1 MPSAPS
7 PSPTPASTPAAAT
20 AAPPGGKGH
29 PLRWPILAV
38 LCLSLLIV
46 GLDVTVLNVA
56 LPTLVDELGA
66 TTSELQWLVDI
77 YSLMAAGLMLFAGSL
92 ADRFGRKPVF
102 LAGLVLFTG
111 ASAVAAFSQSTEL
124 LMTARGV
131 MGVGE
136 ALIMPATLSIIG
148 AVFTD
153 PAERMKAIGLWSA
166 MIGVG
171 LAMGPLVGGW
181 LLGEFWWGSVFL
193 INVPIGILALLVAVR
208 IVPNS
213 RATVAR
219 RLDLAGAVLSVL
231 GVGTLLWAIIE
242 GPVEGWT
249 SLPVLA
255 GFGIAAVLLAAFLVR
270 ERTAAEPMLPLGIF
284 AHRRLAI
291 GNILVFLGLLSLL
304 GALFVLVQY
313 LQFVL
318 GYDAGETG
326 LRIAPTALVIL
337 VAAPL
342 ASFLG
347 QHVGTR
353 WLAAVGLAFAV
364 ASLLLLATTSDGDG
378 YGRVLA
384 AMLCLGFGAGFIIGP
399 TSDAIVGSLPED
411 DLGVGSA
418 TNSAAVQLGS
428 ALGVAVLGSLLSGTY
443 RDELESSAAGAALP
457 PSALDAAGDSVGA
470 ALGIATQ
477 LTQQG
482 GHALAEAARS
492 AYVSGMAPSM
502 YTGAAVAAAGIL
514 VALFLFPKGRTTDA
528 AAEASAEP
536 LKSVPAQSG
545 RAAGRS

>member
-1 MPSAPS
+1 MPAPS
-7 PSPTPASTPAAAT
+7 PSPSVT
-20 AAPPGGKGH
+20 APGGEGH

-66 TTSELQWLVDI
+66 STSELQWLVDI

-102 LAGLVLFTG
+102 LTGLILFTA
-111 ASAVAAFSQSTEL
+111 ASAVAAFSETTAS
-124 LMTARGV
+124 LMAARGV

-148 AVFTD
+148 TVFTD

-193 INVPIGILALLVAVR
+193 INVPIGILALAVTLK

-213 RATVAR
+213 RAAVAR
-219 RLDLAGAVLSVL
+219 RLDLAGAALSVL
-231 GVGTLLWAIIE
+231 GIGTLLWAIIE
-242 GPVEGWT
+242 GPVKGWT
-249 SLPVLA
+249 SLPVLL
-255 GFGIAAVLLAAFLVR
+255 GFAVAAALLAAFLVR
-270 ERTAAEPMLPLGIF
+270 ERTAREPMLPLGIF
-284 AHRRLAI
+284 AHRRLAV

-337 VAAPL
+337 IAAPL

-353 WLAAVGLAFAV
+353 WLAALGLAFAV
-364 ASLLLLATTSDGDG
+364 VSLLLLATTEDGDG

-384 AMLCLGFGAGFIIGP
+384 AMLFLGCGAGFIIGP

-443 RDELESSAAGAALP
+443 RDDIKESAAAAGLP
-457 PSALDAAGDSVGA
+457 DSALNTAGDSVGA
-470 ALGIATQ
+470 ALAVAGQ
-477 LTQQG
+477 LPEQAGQ
-482 GHALAEAARS
+482 ALAAAARS

-502 YTGAAVAAAGIL
+502 LTGAAVAAAGIL
-514 VALFLFPKGRTTDA
+514 VALFLFPKGKGGDRPP
-528 AAEASAEP
+528 AETP
-536 LKSVPAQSG
+536 RPDSVPHQPSG
-545 RAAGRS
+545 VSTRH

>member
-1 MPSAPS
+1 MRSVPS
-7 PSPTPASTPAAAT
+7 PPQAAA
-20 AAPPGGKGH
+20 ASGAGGH

-66 TTSELQWLVDI
+66 DTSELQWLVDI

-102 LAGLVLFTG
+102 LGGLVLFTA
-111 ASAVAAFSQSTEL
+111 ASAAAAFSDSTAA

-136 ALIMPATLSIIG
+136 ALIMPATLSVIG

-181 LLGEFWWGSVFL
+181 LLGQFWWGSVFL
-193 INVPIGILALLVAVR
+193 INVPIGVIALVVALK

-213 RATVAR
+213 RAAVPR
-219 RLDLAGAVLSVL
+219 SLDLPGALLSVL

-255 GFGIAAVLLAAFLVR
+255 GFAVAVLLLGGFLVR
-270 ERTAAEPMLPLGIF
+270 ERAAREPMLPLGIF
-284 AHRRLAI
+284 ANRRLAI
-291 GNILVFLGLLSLL
+291 GNVLVFLGMLSLL

-326 LRIAPTALVIL
+326 MRIAPTALVIL

-353 WLAAVGLAFAV
+353 WLAAAGLVFAAV
-364 ASLLLLATTSDGDG
+364 SLLILATTPDDGG
-378 YGRVLA
+378 YGRALA
-384 AMLCLGFGAGFIIGP
+384 AMLFLGFGAGFIIGP

-418 TNSAAVQLGS
+418 TNSASVQLGS
-428 ALGVAVLGSLLSGTY
+428 ALGVAVLGSLLSSTY
-443 RDELESSAAGAALP
+443 RNELDGAAGSLPAEALDTAGESLGAAL
-457 PSALDAAGDSVGA
+457 AVAGHLPAQAGE
-470 ALGIATQ
+470 
-477 LTQQG
+477 
-482 GHALAEAARS
+482 ALAEAARS
-492 AYVSGMAPSM
+492 AFVSGMAPAM
-502 YTGAAVAAAGIL
+502 FTGAGVAAAGIL
-514 VALFLFPKGRTTDA
+514 VALTLFPKGRTGAKDTDG
-528 AAEASAEP
+528 SDGP
-536 LKSVPAQSG
+536 SSGVPRPSTPQV
-545 RAAGRS
+545 RA

>member
-1 MPSAPS
+1 MGSVPSKS
-7 PSPTPASTPAAAT
+7 PVAT
-20 AAPPGGKGH
+20 PPGGAGH

-56 LPTLVDELGA
+56 LPTLVSELGA

-77 YSLMAAGLMLFAGSL
+77 YSLMAAGLMLVAGSV

-102 LAGLVLFTG
+102 LAGLVLFSG
-111 ASAVAAFSQSTEL
+111 ASAVAAFSDSTSS
-124 LMTARGV
+124 LMAARGV

-148 AVFTD
+148 SVFTD

-181 LLGEFWWGSVFL
+181 LLGRFWWGSVFL
-193 INVPIGILALLVAVR
+193 INVPIGIVALAVALK

-213 RATVAR
+213 RAAIAR
-219 RLDLAGAVLSVL
+219 RLDLPGAALSVL
-231 GVGTLLWAIIE
+231 GVGLLLWAIIE
-242 GPVEGWT
+242 GPVKGWT
-249 SLPVLA
+249 SAPVLI
-255 GFGIAAVLLAAFLVR
+255 GFAVSAVLLAAFLGR
-270 ERTAAEPMLPLGIF
+270 ERTAEQPMLPLGIF
-284 AHRRLAI
+284 ANRRLAV
-291 GNILVFLGLLSLL
+291 GNVLVFLGLLSLL

-326 LRIAPTALVIL
+326 MRIAPTALVIL

-353 WLAAVGLAFAV
+353 WLAAAGLSFATV
-364 ASLLLLATTSDGDG
+364 SLLLLATTGDGDG

-384 AMLCLGFGAGFIIGP
+384 AMLFLGFGAGFIIGP

-428 ALGVAVLGSLLSGTY
+428 ALGVAVLGSLLASTY
-443 RDELESSAAGAALP
+443 RDRLTDSGAGAGLPDPALHT
-457 PSALDAAGDSVGA
+457 AGESVGA
-470 ALGIATQ
+470 AFAVADELPGKA
-477 LTQQG
+477 G
-482 GHALAEAARS
+482 RALAEAARS
-492 AYVSGMAPSM
+492 AFVSGMAPAM
-502 YTGAAVAAAGIL
+502 FTGAAVAAAGIL
-514 VALFLFPKGRTTDA
+514 VSLVFFPKGGTGTG
-528 AAEASAEP
+528 SADGPGAPESAP
-536 LKSVPAQSG
+536 VERGSSPRV
-545 RAAGRS
+545 

>member
-7 PSPTPASTPAAAT
+7 PSPTSTRS
-20 AAPPGGKGH
+20 GGEGH

-66 TTSELQWLVDI
+66 TTGELQWLVDI

-102 LAGLVLFTG
+102 IAGLVLFTG
-111 ASAVAAFSQSTEL
+111 ASAVAAFSGTTAS
-124 LMTARGV
+124 LMAARGV

-148 AVFTD
+148 TVFTD

-181 LLGEFWWGSVFL
+181 LLGRFWWGSVFL
-193 INVPIGILALLVAVR
+193 INVPIGVIALAVALK

-213 RATVAR
+213 RAAVAR
-219 RLDLAGAVLSVL
+219 RLDLAGAALSVL
-231 GVGTLLWAIIE
+231 GIGTLLWAIIE
-242 GPVEGWT
+242 GPVKGWT
-249 SLPVLA
+249 SAPVLV
-255 GFGIAAVLLAAFLVR
+255 GFGAAAVLLAAFLVR
-270 ERTAAEPMLPLGIF
+270 ERTAREPMLPLSIF
-284 AHRRLAI
+284 AHRRLAV

-353 WLAAVGLAFAV
+353 WLAALGLAFAAV
-364 ASLLLLATTSDGDG
+364 SLLLLATTEDGDG
-378 YGRVLA
+378 YGRLLA
-384 AMLCLGFGAGFIIGP
+384 AMLFLGCGAGFIIGP

-418 TNSAAVQLGS
+418 TNSAAVQLGA
-428 ALGVAVLGSLLSGTY
+428 ALGVAVLGSLLSGAY
-443 RDELESSAAGAALP
+443 RDDLRESTAGAALP
-457 PSALDAAGDSVGA
+457 DSAMDTAGDSVGA
-470 ALGIATQ
+470 ALAVA
-477 LTQQG
+477 
-482 GHALAEAARS
+482 GHLPEQAGEALGQAARS

-502 YTGAAVAAAGIL
+502 LTGAAVAAAGIL
-514 VALFLFPKGRTTDA
+514 VSLFLFPKDKGSDGPTADTDRLA
-528 AAEASAEP
+528 D
-536 LKSVPAQSG
+536 VPGQQ
-545 RAAGRS
+545 AGTRSHY

>member
-1 MPSAPS
+1 MPSVPS
-7 PSPTPASTPAAAT
+7 PSPTAAAR
-20 AAPPGGKGH
+20 AGAQGH

-56 LPTLVDELGA
+56 LPTLVAELGA
-66 TTSELQWLVDI
+66 STSELQWLVDI

-111 ASAVAAFSQSTEL
+111 ASAVAAFSDSTAS

-148 AVFTD
+148 TVFTD

-181 LLGEFWWGSVFL
+181 LLGRFWWGSVFL
-193 INVPIGILALLVAVR
+193 INVPIGILALLVALK

-213 RATVAR
+213 RAAVAR
-219 RLDLAGAVLSVL
+219 RLDLAGAALSVL
-231 GVGTLLWAIIE
+231 GTGTLLWAIIE
-242 GPVEGWT
+242 GPVEGW
-249 SLPVLA
+249 SSAPVLA
-255 GFGIAAVLLAAFLVR
+255 GFAVAAVLLAGFLVR
-270 ERTAAEPMLPLGIF
+270 ERTAREPMLPLGIF
-284 AHRRLAI
+284 AHRRLAV

-326 LRIAPTALVIL
+326 MRIAPTALIIL
-337 VAAPL
+337 IAAPL

-353 WLAAVGLAFAV
+353 WLAAAGLAFAV
-364 ASLLLLATTSDGDG
+364 VSLLLLATTDSGDG

-384 AMLCLGFGAGFIIGP
+384 AMLFLGFGAGFIIGP

-443 RDELESSAAGAALP
+443 RDDLAASAPGAALP
-457 PSALDAAGDSVGA
+457 DGAMDTAGDSVGA
-470 ALGIATQ
+470 ALAVAEHLPAQAGQ
-477 LTQQG
+477 
-482 GHALAEAARS
+482 ALAEAARS
-492 AYVSGMAPSM
+492 AYVAGMAPSM
-502 YTGAAVAAAGIL
+502 LTGAGVAAAGIL
-514 VALFLFPKGRTTDA
+514 VALFLFPKGKGSDGPAADARLDGIPTQPSGART
-528 AAEASAEP
+528 P
-536 LKSVPAQSG
+536 
-545 RAAGRS
+545 R

>member
-1 MPSAPS
+1 MPPPS
-7 PSPTPASTPAAAT
+7 RT
-20 AAPPGGKGH
+20 AAPHPPGGH

-66 TTSELQWLVDI
+66 STSQLQWMVDI
-77 YSLMAAGLMLFAGSL
+77 YSLMAAGLMLFAGSV

-102 LAGLVLFTG
+102 LCGLVLFAG
-111 ASAVAAFSQSTEL
+111 ASAAAAYAGSATQ
-124 LMTARGV
+124 LMVARGV
-131 MGVGE
+131 MGIGE

-171 LAMGPLVGGW
+171 LALGPLIGGW
-181 LLGEFWWGSVFL
+181 LLGSFWWGSVFL
-193 INVPIGILALLVAVR
+193 INVPIGIVALVVALR

-213 RATVAR
+213 RAAAR
-219 RLDLAGAVLSVL
+219 SLDLIGALLSVL

-242 GPVEGWT
+242 GPVKGWA
-249 SLPVLA
+249 SGPVLA
-255 GFGIAAVLLAAFLVR
+255 AFGMAVVLLTAFLIR
-270 ERTAAEPMLPLGIF
+270 ERTAGAPMLPLGIF

-337 VAAPL
+337 IAAPL

-347 QHVGTR
+347 QHLETR
-353 WLAAVGLAFAV
+353 WLAAIGLGFAT
-364 ASLLLLATTSDGDG
+364 ASLLILATTETQDG
-378 YGRVLA
+378 YGRLLT
-384 AMLCLGFGAGFIIGP
+384 AMLCLGIGAGFIIGP
-399 TSDAIVGSLPED
+399 TSDAIVGSLSDD

-418 TNSAAVQLGS
+418 TNSASVQLGA
-428 ALGVAVLGSLLSGTY
+428 ALGVAVLGSLLSSAY
-443 RDELESSAAGAALP
+443 RDDLANSSAAAHLP
-457 PSALDAAGDSVGA
+457 ERVLDTAGESVGA
-470 ALGIATQ
+470 ALAVAEKLPGQAGT
-477 LTQQG
+477 
-482 GHALAEAARS
+482 AFAEAARS
-492 AYVSGMAPSM
+492 AYVSGMAPAM
-502 YTGAAVAAAGIL
+502 FTGAAVAATGIL
-514 VALFLFPKGRTTDA
+514 VAVLLFPKGRSADAGAPKSDGPARPVAKYTDA
-528 AAEASAEP
+528 SATD
-536 LKSVPAQSG
+536 
-545 RAAGRS
+545 R

>member
-1 MPSAPS
+1 MPSVPS
-7 PSPTPASTPAAAT
+7 PSPA
-20 AAPPGGKGH
+20 AAPPGAAGH

-66 TTSELQWLVDI
+66 STSELQWLVDI

-102 LAGLVLFTG
+102 LSGLVLFAG
-111 ASAVAAFSQSTEL
+111 ASAVAAFSDSTAQ

-148 AVFTD
+148 TVFTD
-153 PAERMKAIGLWSA
+153 PVERMKAIGLWSA

-181 LLGEFWWGSVFL
+181 LLGRFWWGSVFL
-193 INVPIGILALLVAVR
+193 INVPIGIIALAAAVKM
-208 IVPNS
+208 VPNS
-213 RATVAR
+213 RAAVAR
-219 RLDLAGAVLSVL
+219 SLDLPGALLSVL

-242 GPVEGWT
+242 GPAEGWT
-249 SLPVLA
+249 SAKVLA
-255 GFGIAAVLLAAFLVR
+255 GFAVAALLLAGFIVR
-270 ERTAAEPMLPLGIF
+270 ERTAREPMLPLGIF

-318 GYDAGETG
+318 GYDAGATG
-326 LRIAPTALVIL
+326 LRIAPTALIIL
-337 VAAPL
+337 LAAPL

-347 QHVGTR
+347 QYVGTR
-353 WLAAVGLAFAV
+353 WLAAAGLAFAAV
-364 ASLLLLATTSDGDG
+364 SLLILATTADGDG
-378 YGRVLA
+378 YGRALA
-384 AMLCLGFGAGFIIGP
+384 AMLFLGFGAGFIIGP

-428 ALGVAVLGSLLSGTY
+428 ALGVAVLGSLLAGTY
-443 RDELESSAAGAALP
+443 REELAASQAAAGLP
-457 PSALDAAGDSVGA
+457 QSALHAAGDSVGA
-470 ALGIATQ
+470 AFAVAAQ
-477 LTQQG
+477 LPAQAGQ
-482 GHALAEAARS
+482 ALAEAARS
-492 AYVSGMAPSM
+492 AYVSGMAPAM
-502 YTGAAVAAAGIL
+502 FTGAGVAIAGIA
-514 VALFLFPKGRTTDA
+514 VALFLFPRGKAGDGAAPAKPGEQPVRT
-528 AAEASAEP
+528 
-536 LKSVPAQSG
+536 PAQAPAPRRVG
-545 RAAGRS
+545 A

>member
-1 MPSAPS
+1 MPSVPS
-7 PSPTPASTPAAAT
+7 PSPV
-20 AAPPGGKGH
+20 AAPPGAAGH

-66 TTSELQWLVDI
+66 STSELQWLVDI

-102 LAGLVLFTG
+102 LSGLVLFSG
-111 ASAVAAFSQSTEL
+111 ASAVAAFSDSTAQ

-148 AVFTD
+148 TVFTD
-153 PAERMKAIGLWSA
+153 PVERMKAIGLWSA

-181 LLGEFWWGSVFL
+181 LLGQFWWGSVFL
-193 INVPIGILALLVAVR
+193 INVPIGVIALAAAVKM
-208 IVPNS
+208 VPNS
-213 RATVAR
+213 RAAVAR
-219 RLDLAGAVLSVL
+219 SLDLPGALLSVL

-242 GPVEGWT
+242 GPAEGWT
-249 SLPVLA
+249 STKVLA
-255 GFGIAAVLLAAFLVR
+255 GFAVAVLLLAGFIVR
-270 ERTAAEPMLPLGIF
+270 ERTAREPMLPLGIF

-318 GYDAGETG
+318 GYDAGATG
-326 LRIAPTALVIL
+326 LRIAPTALIIL
-337 VAAPL
+337 LAAPL

-347 QHVGTR
+347 QYVGTR
-353 WLAAVGLAFAV
+353 WLAAAGLAFAAV
-364 ASLLLLATTSDGDG
+364 SLLILATTGDGDG
-378 YGRVLA
+378 YGRALA
-384 AMLCLGFGAGFIIGP
+384 AMLFLGFGAGFIIGP

-428 ALGVAVLGSLLSGTY
+428 ALGVAVLGSLLAGTY
-443 RDELESSAAGAALP
+443 RDELAASQAAVGLP
-457 PSALDAAGDSVGA
+457 ESALHAAGDSVGA
-470 ALGIATQ
+470 AFAVAGQ
-477 LTQQG
+477 LPAQAGQ
-482 GHALAEAARS
+482 ALAEAARS
-492 AYVSGMAPSM
+492 AYVSGMAPAM
-502 YTGAAVAAAGIL
+502 FTGAGVAIAGIA
-514 VALFLFPKGRTTDA
+514 VALFLFPRGKAGDTGAPAKAERQPGRT
-528 AAEASAEP
+528 
-536 LKSVPAQSG
+536 PAQTPAPRRVG
-545 RAAGRS
+545 A

>member
-1 MPSAPS
+1 MRSVPS
-7 PSPTPASTPAAAT
+7 PSPVETPAGAA
-20 AAPPGGKGH
+20 GH

-66 TTSELQWLVDI
+66 STSELQWLVDI

-92 ADRFGRKPVF
+92 ADRFGRKPLF
-102 LAGLVLFTG
+102 LSGLVLFAG
-111 ASAVAAFSQSTEL
+111 ASAFGAFADSTAQ
-124 LMTARGV
+124 LMAARGV

-153 PAERMKAIGLWSA
+153 PAERMKAIGIWSA

-181 LLGEFWWGSVFL
+181 LLGRFWWGSVFL
-193 INVPIGILALLVAVR
+193 INVPIGLIALAVAMK

-213 RATVAR
+213 KASVVR
-219 RLDLAGAVLSVL
+219 RLDLPGALLSVL
-231 GVGTLLWAIIE
+231 GTGTLLWAIIE
-242 GPVEGWT
+242 GPVKGWT

-255 GFGIAAVLLAAFLVR
+255 GFVVAALLLVGFVAR
-270 ERTAAEPMLPLGIF
+270 QRTAREPMLPLGIF

-318 GYDAGETG
+318 GYDAGATG
-326 LRIAPTALVIL
+326 LRIAPTALIIL
-337 VAAPL
+337 LAAPL

-353 WLAAVGLAFAV
+353 WLAAAGLAFAV
-364 ASLLLLATTSDGDG
+364 VSLLILATTGDGDG
-378 YGRVLA
+378 YGRALA
-384 AMLCLGFGAGFIIGP
+384 AMLFLGFGAGFIIGP

-428 ALGVAVLGSLLSGTY
+428 ALGVAVLGSLLAGTY
-443 RDELESSAAGAALP
+443 RDELGNSAAAAGLPEAALHT
-457 PSALDAAGDSVGA
+457 AGDSVGA
-470 ALGIATQ
+470 AFAVAARLPAEAGA
-477 LTQQG
+477 G
-482 GHALAEAARS
+482 LAEAARS
-492 AYVSGMAPSM
+492 AYVSGMAPAM
-502 YTGAAVAAAGIL
+502 FTGAAVAAAGIA
-514 VALFLFPKGRTTDA
+514 VALLLFPKGRTGD
-528 AAEASAEP
+528 SDG
-536 LKSVPAQSG
+536 PAPKEG
-545 RAAGRS
+545 VAGATAPAAGPHVRA

>member
-1 MPSAPS
+1 MRSVPS
-7 PSPTPASTPAAAT
+7 PSPA
-20 AAPPGGKGH
+20 AAPPGAAGH

-66 TTSELQWLVDI
+66 STSELQWLVDI

-102 LAGLVLFTG
+102 LSGLVLFSG
-111 ASAVAAFSQSTEL
+111 ASAVAAFADGTAQ

-171 LAMGPLVGGW
+171 LAMGPLAGGW
-181 LLGEFWWGSVFL
+181 LLGRFWWGSVFL
-193 INVPIGILALLVAVR
+193 INVPIGLIALAAA
-208 IVPNS
+208 ITMVPNS
-213 RATVAR
+213 RAAVAR
-219 RLDLAGAVLSVL
+219 RLDLPGALLSVL
-231 GVGTLLWAIIE
+231 GVGTLLWAVIE
-242 GPVEGWT
+242 GPVEGW
-249 SLPVLA
+249 SSAKVLA
-255 GFGIAAVLLAAFLVR
+255 GFAVSVLLLAGFLVR
-270 ERTAAEPMLPLGIF
+270 ERTAREPMLPLGIF

-318 GYDAGETG
+318 GYDAGATG
-326 LRIAPTALVIL
+326 LRIAPTALIIL

-347 QHVGTR
+347 QRVGTR
-353 WLAAVGLAFAV
+353 WLAAAGLAFAAV
-364 ASLLLLATTSDGDG
+364 SLLILATTGDGDG
-378 YGRVLA
+378 YGRALA
-384 AMLCLGFGAGFIIGP
+384 AMLFLGFGAGFIIGP

-428 ALGVAVLGSLLSGTY
+428 ALGVAVLGSLLASTY
-443 RDELESSAAGAALP
+443 RDELAASRAAAGLP
-457 PSALDAAGDSVGA
+457 QSALNAAGDSVGA
-470 ALGIATQ
+470 AFAVAGQ
-477 LTQQG
+477 LPAQAGQ
-482 GHALAEAARS
+482 ALAEAARS
-492 AYVSGMAPSM
+492 AYVSGMAPAM
-502 YTGAAVAAAGIL
+502 FTGAGVAVAGIAISL
-514 VALFLFPKGRTTDA
+514 LLFPKGRTGDTDA
-528 AAEASAEP
+528 PAKTERAERP
-536 LKSVPAQSG
+536 GRTPAQASG
-545 RAAGRS
+545 PRRVGT

>member
-1 MPSAPS
+1 MPSVPS
-7 PSPTPASTPAAAT
+7 PSPTTTAS
-20 AAPPGGKGH
+20 GGKGH

-66 TTSELQWLVDI
+66 STSELQWLVDI

-102 LAGLVLFTG
+102 LAGLVLFTS
-111 ASAVAAFSQSTEL
+111 ASAVAAFSDSTAS

-148 AVFTD
+148 TVFTD

-181 LLGEFWWGSVFL
+181 LLGQFWWGSVFL
-193 INVPIGILALLVAVR
+193 INVPIGVLALAVALK

-219 RLDLAGAVLSVL
+219 RLDLAGAMLSVL
-231 GVGTLLWAIIE
+231 GIGTLLWAIIE
-242 GPVEGWT
+242 GPVKGWT
-249 SLPVLA
+249 STPVLVA
-255 GFGIAAVLLAAFLVR
+255 FAVAAALLVGFLGR
-270 ERTAAEPMLPLGIF
+270 ERTAREPMLPLSIF

-326 LRIAPTALVIL
+326 MRIAPTALIIL
-337 VAAPL
+337 IAAPL

-347 QHVGTR
+347 QHVDTR
-353 WLAAVGLAFAV
+353 WLAAVGLAFAAV
-364 ASLLLLATTSDGDG
+364 SLILLATTESGDG

-384 AMLCLGFGAGFIIGP
+384 AMLFLGFGAGFIIGP

-428 ALGVAVLGSLLSGTY
+428 ALGVAVLGSLLSGAY
-443 RDELESSAAGAALP
+443 RDDLRTSAPGAALP
-457 PSALDAAGDSVGA
+457 DPAMDTAGDSVGA
-470 ALGIATQ
+470 ALAVAEHLPEQAGQ
-477 LTQQG
+477 
-482 GHALAEAARS
+482 ALAAAARS

-502 YTGAAVAAAGIL
+502 LTGAAD
-514 VALFLFPKGRTTDA
+514 R
-528 AAEASAEP
+528 
-536 LKSVPAQSG
+536 KSVV
-545 RAAGRS
+545 